1 MIAVSRLEDYRH
13 DFYDV
18 SAGSLLGVSLAYF
31 SYRRYYPSLQSRRC
45 HEPYP
50 SRAETGA
57 AEKKQGQTLDEEE
70 RVGGLDDDEDG
81 ERDGDEHTPLRAAS
95 LKRGRGRSHS
105 D

>member
-18 SAGSLLGVSLAYF
+18 SAGSLLGISVAYF
-31 SYRRYYPSLQSRRC
+31 SYRRYYPSLQSRPC

-57 AEKKQGQTLDEEE
+57 AVKERGKGLDEEE
-70 RVGGLDDDEDG
+70 RVGRFDDEEEG
-81 ERDGDEHTPLRAAS
+81 ERDADEHMPLRAAS
-95 LKRGRGRSHS
+95 MERGRGRSHS

>member
-18 SAGSLLGVSLAYF
+18 SAGSLLGILLAYF
-31 SYRRYYPSLQSRRC
+31 SYRRYYPSLQLRRC
-45 HEPYP
+45 REPFP

-57 AEKKQGQTLDEEE
+57 VGDNQRKGLDEEE
-70 RVGGLDDDEDG
+70 RVGGLDCEDV
-81 ERDGDEHTPLRAAS
+81 ERDGDERMPLQVAS
-95 LKRGRGRSHS
+95 TERGRGRSHS